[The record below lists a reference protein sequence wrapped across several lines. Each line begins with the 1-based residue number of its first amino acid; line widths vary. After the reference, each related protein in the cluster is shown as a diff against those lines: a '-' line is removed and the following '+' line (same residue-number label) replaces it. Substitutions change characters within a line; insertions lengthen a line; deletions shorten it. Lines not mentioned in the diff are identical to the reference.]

1 MAQVA
6 ELTAK
11 VKMDGTKE
19 AAKQVEGLT
28 KDFGFLGNAVVGAI
42 KVLDWGANTL
52 LKGANM
58 ATEYARQI
66 DVMTYK
72 SQINAE
78 TYQKLD
84 QAFKQHKGNI
94 QDYLSVYENLQM
106 RMANW
111 KYQGRNA
118 LEGQAYELLGIN
130 PDAYDDAMKLM
141 SDVTKALNAQEDA
154 GERARLAGIL
164 GFNMELLRVASKS
177 DYKIFDN
184 ILQTQEETAALTE
197 QEQAVNALSMAWD
210 GLIRKIGGK
219 FRANYGTPVV
229 KWATQVTQ
237 DMLNAAN
244 AGSGFFSSLG
254 NAASVAGNEIAK
266 MRLKLM
272 FPALSKYIDKSFSNS
287 FGGSKV
293 AYTAGDLFDLTDKQ
307 SDGKANG
314 HYIMKRLMDAGY
326 SREWA
331 AAMVGGLTRE
341 SDGLKLSALG
351 DENVGGSYGLAQWHA
366 GRWDAL
372 KAFAQAQGKHESDLD
387 VQIDYLLHEL
397 ANDFKMTPSRAN
409 EMSFHD
415 AAKWILEKFENPADK
430 SEAELKYRK
439 SLGVPYLQASIAE
452 NYSDFGAN
460 APISESNK
468 NIVNNF
474 NTNMSIYADSVD
486 GSLLQSSTG
495 KMIEQYLNNTSMS
508 ILEGNN
514 NG

>member
-1 MAQVA
+1 MATVA

-11 VKMDGTKE
+11 VKMDGAKE
-19 AAKQVEGLT
+19 AAKEVEGLT
-28 KDFGFLGNAVVGAI
+28 KDFGFLGNAVSGTLKI
-42 KVLDWGANTL
+42 FEWGANTL

-58 ATEYARQI
+58 ATEYARKI
-66 DVMTYK
+66 DVVTYK

-78 TYQKLD
+78 KYQKLD
-84 QAFKQHKGNI
+84 QAFKQHKGNV
-94 QDYLSVYENLQM
+94 QDYLSVLENLQI

-111 KYQGRNA
+111 KVYGRDKI
-118 LEGQAYELLGIN
+118 EGNAYEFLGIN
-130 PDAYDDAMKLM
+130 PDAYDDAEKLM
-141 SDVTKALNAQEDA
+141 ADVTKALNAISDA
-154 GERARLAGIL
+154 GERARLAGVL
-164 GFNMELLRVASKS
+164 GFNMELLRVASKG

-197 QEQAVNALSMAWD
+197 QEQAVNALSEAWD

-219 FRANYGTPVV
+219 FRAEYGTPVV

-244 AGSGFFSSLG
+244 AGNGFITSLG
-254 NAASVAGNEIAK
+254 NAVFVAENEL
-266 MRLKLM
+266 LKQWLKYK
-272 FPALSKYIDKSFSNS
+272 FPELSTYIDKSLETRFSS
-287 FGGSKV
+287 PRV

-331 AAMVGGLTRE
+331 AAMVGGLTYE
-341 SDGLKLSALG
+341 SEGLKLSALG

-372 KAFAQAQGKHESDLD
+372 KTFAQAQGKSESDLD

-397 ANDFKMTPSRAN
+397 ANDFKMTPDKAN
-409 EMSFHD
+409 KMSFND
-415 AAKWILEKFENPADK
+415 AAWWILDTFENPKGRASFED
-430 SEAELKYRK
+430 RK
-439 SLGVPYLQASIAE
+439 KLGMPYLQAPIAE
-452 NYSDFGAN
+452 SYSDFGAN
-460 APISESNK
+460 AAISESNK

-495 KMIEQYLNNTSMS
+495 KVIEQYLNNTSMS
-508 ILEGNN
+508 ILEGGS